1 MRSDRS
7 LNPATEMLLALVR
20 NALWAEP
27 LAVDI
32 FSHATAPQWAQV
44 VRLASRGG
52 VTALAFEGIQ
62 QLPEALRPP
71 RNLLLGWG
79 VNAQRLAERY
89 RRQEA
94 AVGKLAAQLN
104 ERGVRTLVLK
114 GLGTSLYYPRP
125 HLRECGDID
134 VWLFGQWEEGNRFA
148 CENGWEL
155 DEHNEKHTT
164 FVFEN
169 ILVENHR
176 TLLDEALYTMDRRL
190 DRRLVTLLQQT
201 PCRETVLE
209 GCSVY
214 FPPADFDALF
224 LIRHAAMHFAS
235 GISLRHLAD
244 WACFLRAQGGRIDRD
259 AFLRCLK
266 EERLERFAGALTA
279 CACLWLGLPQTYAPM
294 PIAPHRKDARRMF
307 PVLLSEKKT
316 CQSRQPLAV
325 LGFKT
330 RRFVSEQWRY
340 RMVYGRFSFPYRV
353 LLSVKSHWKRP
364 DTIFSTTYPPK
375 KK

>member
-1 MRSDRS
+1 
-7 LNPATEMLLALVR
+7 MLLALVR

-52 VTALAFEGIQ
+52 VTALAFEGVL

-89 RRQEA
+89 CRQEA
-94 AVGKLAAQLN
+94 TGGKLAAQLN

-155 DEHNEKHTT
+155 DEHSEKHST

-201 PCRETVLE
+201 P
-209 GCSVY
+209 
-214 FPPADFDALF
+214 
-224 LIRHAAMHFAS
+224 
-235 GISLRHLAD
+235 
-244 WACFLRAQGGRIDRD
+244 
-259 AFLRCLK
+259 
-266 EERLERFAGALTA
+266 
-279 CACLWLGLPQTYAPM
+279 
-294 PIAPHRKDARRMF
+294 
-307 PVLLSEKKT
+307 
-316 CQSRQPLAV
+316 
-325 LGFKT
+325 
-330 RRFVSEQWRY
+330 
-340 RMVYGRFSFPYRV
+340 
-353 LLSVKSHWKRP
+353 
-364 DTIFSTTYPPK
+364 
-375 KK
+375 